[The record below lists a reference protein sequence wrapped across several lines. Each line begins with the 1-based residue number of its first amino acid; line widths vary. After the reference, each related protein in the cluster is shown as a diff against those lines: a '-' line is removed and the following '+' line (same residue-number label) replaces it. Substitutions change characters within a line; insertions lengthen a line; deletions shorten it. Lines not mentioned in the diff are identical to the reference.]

1 MYAPLTLAC
10 AWGHLTGTRV
20 CNVLR
25 GPRQRLKVPV
35 LALRAVLDVHSTAV
49 IHKVEISE
57 DLRSA

>member
-1 MYAPLTLAC
+1 M
-10 AWGHLTGTRV
+10 

-57 DLRSA
+57 DLGSA